1 MHFCST
7 CFASLYTLLK
17 TATHTRGRKKVAKS
31 ITSPV
36 PKMHLFDN
44 ARIFFRSMK
53 AKSVIS
59 ISPVGPTVCLNT
71 DTYCAKL

>member
-17 TATHTRGRKKVAKS
+17 TATHTRVRKKVAKS

-44 ARIFFRSMK
+44 ALLIFLEAMK
-53 AKSVIS
+53 AKREAIS
-59 ISPVGPTVCLNT
+59 ISPVGSSSP
-71 DTYCAKL
+71 AKFFKH